1 MYITGFRASVIILK
15 TCVGKRIGTSSVKCL
30 AHDCTWLVIW
40 VFVYMCVF
48 NRDERDALRLGLSP
62 SDTCL

>member
-30 AHDCTWLVIW
+30 AHSNLGV
-40 VFVYMCVF
+40 CVCV
-48 NRDERDALRLGLSP
+48 
-62 SDTCL
+62 CLIEMRETL